1 MMWQT
6 HSEYLKVS
14 KALQKALKQVEPQAK
29 AYLNLLK
36 TYSEMALMLLTN
48 KPKKD

>member
-1 MMWQT
+1 VADPFGI
-6 HSEYLKVS
+6 SEGVKNLTGS
-14 KALQKALKQVEPQAK
+14 LEASRAEAK